1 MSATDPPN
9 RNPPT
14 GSEPVSAVRVTEEE
28 GLRAWVAQLDRKLGT
43 RSYAG
48 AAAVILSLAAA
59 IVAIVLAIDARD
71 NSAAEGDLARV
82 EERVAEISDS
92 AEAAEAASG
101 DIDELESRI
110 SGLEGKIDGLS
121 AGSADVEQRIKVI
134 EDDIEDLR
142 GQISDLEPG
151 GGAPSAPAGGPG
163 DSADDGG
170 DDDGGS
176 GGTSPGGD

>member
-1 MSATDPPN
+1 MSTPEPPHQ
-9 RNPPT
+9 NPPT
-14 GSEPVSAVRVTEEE
+14 GSEPVSAAHVTEEE

-48 AAAVILSLAAA
+48 AAVVILSLAAA

-82 EERVAEISDS
+82 ESRVNEISDS
-92 AEAAEAASG
+92 AEAAEAASS
-101 DIDELESRI
+101 DVDALESRI

-121 AGSADVEQRIKVI
+121 AGSADVEERISVI

-151 GGAPSAPAGGPG
+151 GSAPSPSAG
-163 DSADDGG
+163 DSDDAAG
-170 DDDGGS
+170 DDSGDDS